1 MIDSQRQIKICDMQA
16 SEWNVQVKKSQL
28 TATQVQAQ
36 PEDTKF
42 YWSVGRALV
51 VKYTVEYMFIFFIIY
66 NQTLLYSLTNF

>member
-16 SEWNVQVKKSQL
+16 NEWNIQVKKSQL
-28 TATQVQAQ
+28 TATQVQSQ

-51 VKYTVEYMFIFFIIY
+51 F
-66 NQTLLYSLTNF
+66 

>member
-51 VKYTVEYMFIFFIIY
+51 VKK
-66 NQTLLYSLTNF
+66 LL